1 MKNTTNDE
9 ELYQDFDDIENKGTK
24 NNLIVY
30 SRDWTVATILNQIEQ
45 GNIDLNPGFQ
55 RRNAWTDAKRSKLIE
70 SILIGFPIPEI
81 VLAENNEKR
90 NSFIV
95 IDGKQRL
102 LTIAA
107 FKNPEKYQYWDRKIP
122 KTAGLKSQYDGIT
135 FLDIS
140 NDSDALRT
148 FENSALRCT
157 VISNYQ
163 KEDDLYDI
171 FYRLN
176 SGSTPLSSQELRQA
190 LNKGP
195 FSNYLV
201 QVTEEDNILR
211 KVMNIKEPDNRLRDI
226 EVLLRCMSF
235 IEYGNNYKGN
245 LLHFLDETT
254 KLFNKRWNND
264 SDYIEELKNIVLNT
278 VEKLVKVFGDANAV
292 ARKYK
297 NGEQKTQFNRVILE
311 VLVFFFSNIEEDK
324 LTDDNNMLFLRK
336 YKELFDN
343 DFDFQATIDGST
355 KNLEN
360 YNIRYSRLQDIVN
373 ESYDLELKI
382 SPFRYVKR
390 RLG

>member
-1 MKNTTNDE
+1 M
-9 ELYQDFDDIENKGTK
+9 
-24 NNLIVY
+24 
-30 SRDWTVATILNQIEQ
+30 
-45 GNIDLNPGFQ
+45 
-55 RRNAWTDAKRSKLIE
+55 
-70 SILIGFPIPEI
+70 
-81 VLAENNEKR
+81 
-90 NSFIV
+90 
-95 IDGKQRL
+95 
-102 LTIAA
+102 
-107 FKNPEKYQYWDRKIP
+107 
-122 KTAGLKSQYDGIT
+122 
-135 FLDIS
+135 
-140 NDSDALRT
+140 
-148 FENSALRCT
+148 
-157 VISNYQ
+157 Q

-201 QVTEEDNILR
+201 QVTEKDNILR
-211 KVMNIKEPDNRLRDI
+211 KVMNINEPDNRLRDI

-264 SDYIEELKNIVLNT
+264 SDYIEELKNIVMNT
-278 VEKLVKVFGDANAV
+278 MEKLVKVFGDANAV

-324 LTDDNNMLFLRK
+324 LTNEGNMLFLRK

-373 ESYDLELKI
+373 ESYGLELKI
-382 SPFRYVKR
+382 SPFKYVKR
-390 RLG
+390 RLS

>member
-1 MKNTTNDE
+1 MNT
-9 ELYQDFDDIENKGTK
+9 
-24 NNLIVY
+24 
-30 SRDWTVATILNQIEQ
+30 A
-45 GNIDLNPGFQ
+45 
-55 RRNAWTDAKRSKLIE
+55 
-70 SILIGFPIPEI
+70 
-81 VLAENNEKR
+81 
-90 NSFIV
+90 
-95 IDGKQRL
+95 
-102 LTIAA
+102 
-107 FKNPEKYQYWDRKIP
+107 
-122 KTAGLKSQYDGIT
+122 IT
-135 FLDIS
+135 
-140 NDSDALRT
+140 
-148 FENSALRCT
+148 
-157 VISNYQ
+157 
-163 KEDDLYDI
+163 
-171 FYRLN
+171 
-176 SGSTPLSSQELRQA
+176 
-190 LNKGP
+190 
-195 FSNYLV
+195 
-201 QVTEEDNILR
+201 
-211 KVMNIKEPDNRLRDI
+211 
-226 EVLLRCMSF
+226 
-235 IEYGNNYKGN
+235 KGN

-382 SPFRYVKR
+382 SPFKYVKR